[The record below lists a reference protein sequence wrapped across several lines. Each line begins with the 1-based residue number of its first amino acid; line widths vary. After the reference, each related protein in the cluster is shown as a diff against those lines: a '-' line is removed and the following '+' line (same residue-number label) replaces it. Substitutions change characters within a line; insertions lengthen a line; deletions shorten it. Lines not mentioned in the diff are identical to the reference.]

1 MNAYMYLIV
10 FENQLFSSIFTDY
23 ISILSKLR
31 RNTADIQGIRMNY
44 HDKILFLYRKND
56 KNMKLN
62 RIRAVLEDKGIS
74 QTWLAKKL
82 GRSFSTVNAYVCN
95 RTQPNLTTLLE
106 IAQLLSVDMKELI
119 TDEKERND

>member
-1 MNAYMYLIV
+1 MYLAILG
-10 FENQLFSSIFTDY
+10 NQLLSSIFADY

-31 RNTADIQGIRMNY
+31 R
-44 HDKILFLYRKND
+44 K
-56 KNMKLN
+56 
-62 RIRAVLEDKGIS
+62 RAVLEDKGIS

>member
-1 MNAYMYLIV
+1 MICLTK
-10 FENQLFSSIFTDY
+10 LFQQKRRRIGYILAFSDPTISKRDSSE
-23 ISILSKLR
+23 
-31 RNTADIQGIRMNY
+31 
-44 HDKILFLYRKND
+44 RKND

-95 RTQPNLTTLLE
+95 RSQPNLTTLLE

-119 TDEKERND
+119 TDETERTTI

>member
-1 MNAYMYLIV
+1 
-10 FENQLFSSIFTDY
+10 
-23 ISILSKLR
+23 
-31 RNTADIQGIRMNY
+31 
-44 HDKILFLYRKND
+44 
-56 KNMKLN
+56 MKLN

-106 IAQLLSVDMKELI
+106 IAQLSVDMKELI

>member
-1 MNAYMYLIV
+1 MYLAIMG
-10 FENQLFSSIFTDY
+10 NQLLSSIFADY

-31 RNTADIQGIRMNY
+31 RNTADIQGIWMDY
-44 HDKILFLYRKND
+44 HD

-62 RIRAVLEDKGIS
+62 RIRAVFEDKGIS

-95 RTQPNLTTLLE
+95 RSQPNLTTLLKIRQE
-106 IAQLLSVDMKELI
+106 SDEYGIA
-119 TDEKERND
+119 

>member
-1 MNAYMYLIV
+1 MYLPILG
-10 FENQLFSSIFTDY
+10 NQLVSSIFADY

-31 RNTADIQGIRMNY
+31 R
-44 HDKILFLYRKND
+44 K
-56 KNMKLN
+56 
-62 RIRAVLEDKGIS
+62 RAVLEDKGIS

-95 RTQPNLTTLLE
+95 RSQPYLTTLLE

>member
-1 MNAYMYLIV
+1 
-10 FENQLFSSIFTDY
+10 
-23 ISILSKLR
+23 
-31 RNTADIQGIRMNY
+31 
-44 HDKILFLYRKND
+44 
-56 KNMKLN
+56 MKLN
-62 RIRAVLEDKGIS
+62 RIRTVLEDKGIS

-106 IAQLLSVDMKELI
+106 ILSVDMKELI